1 MTSTCHDQ
9 ILDPVS
15 NNVICEAVGCFKKAT
30 SQIVVK
36 VGVRREIELNLCKN
50 CIDKFE
56 DK

>member
-1 MTSTCHDQ
+1 MSKEV
-9 ILDPVS
+9 LDFPV
-15 NNVICEAVGCFKKAT
+15 NNSICEAVRCFEKAT

-36 VGVRREIELNLCKN
+36 VGDQREIALNLCRN